1 MGDGREN
8 NRSKNAMTYKKFSLV
23 KLFNSFMYASRGIV
37 NLLRSEQNARIHLV
51 YAIVVAVLAYIFSIS
66 RLEAI
71 ILFFAVVL
79 VIAMEVINTAME
91 KMLDIVKPESSKSVE
106 FIKDS
111 MAGAVLIASIIALV
125 VTILVFLP
133 YLNKLSA

>member
-1 MGDGREN
+1 
-8 NRSKNAMTYKKFSLV
+8 MTYKKFSLV

>member
-1 MGDGREN
+1 MI
-8 NRSKNAMTYKKFSLV
+8 YKKFSLV